1 MTATCCRKVCKDR
14 ADLFPNQDP
23 AEPHRS
29 HQSRPHPGIRELSNA
44 EGLLLWEFRT
54 PAGQD
59 EGNRQDLSPS
69 RPPKPRRGPATTCS
83 ITPSPIKAPGPPG
96 LSLPPS
102 KLSQA
107 IGECHR
113 ATSVQE
119 AEARSPPPNTRKA
132 YLPSATSSAPR
143 RLPDVGRP
151 AVSNAWGRWP

>member
-59 EGNRQDLSPS
+59 EGNRQDMSPS
-69 RPPKPRRGPATTCS
+69 RPPKPPRGPATTCS
-83 ITPSPIKAPGPPG
+83 ITPSPIKSSRPTGPQ
-96 LSLPPS
+96 PPS
-102 KLSQA
+102 QQA
-107 IGECHR
+107 ESGHR
-113 ATSVQE
+113 RV
-119 AEARSPPPNTRKA
+119 
-132 YLPSATSSAPR
+132 PSGDLCAG
-143 RLPDVGRP
+143 GRGPQP
-151 AVSNAWGRWP
+151 AA